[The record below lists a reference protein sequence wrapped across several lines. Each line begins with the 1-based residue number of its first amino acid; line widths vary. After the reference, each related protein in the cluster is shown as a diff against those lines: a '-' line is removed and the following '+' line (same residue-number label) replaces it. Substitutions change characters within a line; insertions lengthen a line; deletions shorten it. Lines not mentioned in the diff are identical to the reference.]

1 MKRNGLQ
8 NTLVETHML
17 TKHKKQRKIKN
28 FTLIN
33 RHKITSALIA
43 KWFGYKNPVSFRNSK
58 SYEDMLQGVEDLL
71 AHLDSQ
77 NPQDS

>member
-58 SYEDMLQGVEDLL
+58 SYEDMLQGVEEILTYL
-71 AHLDSQ
+71 EEESKGA
-77 NPQDS
+77 